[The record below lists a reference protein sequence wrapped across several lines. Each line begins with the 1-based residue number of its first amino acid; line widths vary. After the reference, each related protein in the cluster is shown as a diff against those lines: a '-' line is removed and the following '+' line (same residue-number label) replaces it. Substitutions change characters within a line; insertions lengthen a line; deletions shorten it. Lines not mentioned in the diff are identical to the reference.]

1 MFMKKKII
9 KQTILFLWC
18 LPQNILGLIVL
29 AFMKLQHAKTE
40 RYKDTFL
47 TKWKYSSGG
56 SIGCFIF
63 VPENTDE
70 KIIKH
75 EYGHY
80 LDSNCLG
87 PLYLPIIFLPS
98 FAWVAFFKKY
108 REKNNISYYDFYT
121 ERRADRLGEVN
132 K

>member
-1 MFMKKKII
+1 MKRIT
-9 KQTILFLWC
+9 KQIILFIWC

-29 AFMKLQHAKTE
+29 AFTKLQHAKTE
-40 RYKDTFL
+40 LYQDTFL
-47 TKWKYSSGG
+47 TRWKYSSGG

-63 VPENTDE
+63 VPENVSE
-70 KIIKH
+70 RVIKH

-80 LDSNCLG
+80 LDGKCLG

-98 FAWVAFFKKY
+98 FTWAAFFKRY

-121 ERRADRLGEVN
+121 ERRADKLGEVQN
-132 K
+132 